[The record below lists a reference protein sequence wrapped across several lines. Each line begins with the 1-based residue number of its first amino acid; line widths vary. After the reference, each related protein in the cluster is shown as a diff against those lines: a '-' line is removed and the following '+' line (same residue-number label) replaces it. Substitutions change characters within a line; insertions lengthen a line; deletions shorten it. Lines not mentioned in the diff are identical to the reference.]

1 MEELIEL
8 ARLVKAEEEQGF
20 DFDEKPN
27 PQQSVDLV
35 TRVLHNIQ
43 QKEEQYREEGRH
55 DIWRGIVTGL
65 KAVRRANLLDL
76 EMESVGKTD
85 DN

>member
-8 ARLVKAEEEQGF
+8 ARLVREEEEKGF
-20 DFDEKPN
+20 EPDEKPN
-27 PQQSVDLV
+27 PRQSVDLV

-55 DIWRGIVTGL
+55 DIWRGIITGL

-76 EMESVGKTD
+76 EMEALKKE
-85 DN
+85 N